1 MAIGQVPGYALQ
13 RTLDRQG
20 TDLSF
25 ISTTTTSPNGTGA
38 TLLYLDYANW
48 TIGINEPNPVQYNQ
62 SLVVTG
68 NILANAGAF
77 LTTGNLQYDLGN
89 VTNQW
94 RTLYA
99 NSLYGTLLTNAQPN
113 ITSVGNI
120 TNLTVV
126 GNITASNIS
135 VTNITGN
142 LNSSNNR
149 IIYVGTPVVGT
160 DAATKAYVDSVT
172 ANLSANISANIT
184 AATVGNVIPLGT
196 PLDGNLADNNAA
208 YLGFTTTTKVTDA
221 IDILNSVAQNLF
233 TNTFVRSVSFS
244 SNVTAGGAGQTVLLT
259 MVPQGNVNQYTISW
273 GDGTGNTT
281 TSSSTATHT
290 YATNV
295 GTPFTIIVNAT
306 NTNGASPSNV
316 ANAVRTNYIQI
327 YGANPVMG
335 YSMFSA
341 NISTTPLSGNNLYSV
356 QGNVIYL
363 QNTTTN
369 TNTATVTWSINWGD
383 GTYAN
388 VPNNSSAG
396 GVLGPYANHTYSS
409 NSGASTFAVNLAL
422 LTDNIAN
429 PAILPLYT
437 STALKVYSPTP
448 PVPFG
453 VSTRSLTYGTSV
465 GASPALAASVTDNTG
480 GTTLTVGAAVNR
492 ATYNQGVVN
501 ANAGTITNTL
511 TYTANAG
518 ILTAFINNVDSG
530 NVNLA
535 TPQTTGLTGNLWI
548 TALSDYNLYA
558 QAGTATTFASSIYYP
573 GYSYGFTA
581 NVTATGSKLP
591 LGVSRFGI
599 NHTTTGITS
608 NVDFVV
614 DNITSVPTITSGIT
628 IPGTN
633 GTYRYIS
640 GIPYYNSGS
649 PTVIVGNIAVGPN
662 WIGQTYYNNN
672 PLSIYTGQYQ
682 EGTSSAIVTPT
693 GYAYGTISNSSAS
706 MLSGSYPIA
715 NTGATSPYTLNPLT
729 IAITSSAIRSVANL
743 YVSVVN
749 VNGTSLNAYTNTAI
763 QVHTAAQ
770 SGISEI
776 AISANTS
783 ANTNPAVRSTY
794 FLANT
799 IHTPAYARLT
809 NFMTSPNVYT
819 ESADPGVAGTK
830 EATIRLGVLKWSAN
844 NYSTGYLPVG
854 PNRSGDGASFQYFT
868 MGVQRTGVSGF
879 NLNIVAPAG
888 VAGVWVAAPGTNI
901 DNTSTLNGWLDATTS
916 YAGSGVP
923 GANTGAGGNGSNG
936 CGSGALI
943 AANVALNAA
952 YTMTLGTV
960 SLSSATNNVAL
971 IRIALA
977 SGQTVSTLAVS

>member
-1 MAIGQVPGYALQ
+1 MAISRIPGYALISA
-13 RTLDRQG
+13 LDRQG
-20 TDLSF
+20 SDLSF
-25 ISTTTTSPNGTGA
+25 VSTTNSGPLGA
-38 TLLYLDYANW
+38 TLLYMDFAGF
-48 TIGINEPNPVQYNQ
+48 TVGINEANPTNFGQ
-62 SLVVTG
+62 SLVVNG
-68 NILANAGAF
+68 NILIESGH
-77 LTTGNLQYDLGN
+77 LITTGNAVYSLGN
-89 VTNQW
+89 TTNQW
-94 RTLYA
+94 NTVYA
-99 NSLYGTLLTNAQPN
+99 NSLAGTLITANQPN
-113 ITSVGNI
+113 ITNVGILQNLTI
-120 TNLTVV
+120 SGNLTVANVNIV
-126 GNITASNIS
+126 GNLY
-135 VTNITGN
+135 ITGN
-142 LNSSNNR
+142 LNAGNNR
-149 IIYVGTPVVGT
+149 IINVGTPIVST
-160 DAATKAYVDSVT
+160 DAATKSYVDSAIASGT
-172 ANLSANISANIT
+172 QGNLIT
-184 AATVGNVIPLGT
+184 LGT
-196 PLDGNLADNNAA
+196 PTDGNLADNNAA
-208 YLGFTTTTKVTDA
+208 YLGFTTTTTVTDA
-221 IDILNSVAQNLF
+221 IDILNSVAENLF
-233 TNTFVRSVSFS
+233 TNTFVRSVTFS
-244 SNVTAGGAGQTVLLT
+244 SNVTAGGAGQTILLT

-273 GDGTGNTT
+273 GDGSGNTI

-341 NISTTPLSGNNLYSV
+341 NISTTPLSGSNLYSV

-409 NSGASTFAVNLAL
+409 NSGASTFSVNLGL

-448 PVPFG
+448 PLPYG
-453 VSTRSLTYGTSV
+453 VTTRSLGYGASV
-465 GASPALAASVTDNTG
+465 GVIPLLASGATDNTG

-492 ATYNQGVVN
+492 AAYNQGVIN

-511 TYTANAG
+511 TYNGNAG
-518 ILTAFINNVDSG
+518 ILSAVVNGVGAG

-535 TPQTTGLTGNLWI
+535 TPQTTGLYGNLWL
-548 TALSDYNLYA
+548 TTLSDYNLFT
-558 QAGTATTFASSIYYP
+558 QSGTGTTFASSIYYP

-581 NVTATGSKLP
+581 NVTSTGSKLSV
-591 LGVSRFGI
+591 GINRFGI
-599 NHTTTGITS
+599 NHTTTGYTS

-614 DNITSVPTITSGIT
+614 DNITSVPTFTWGNISI
-628 IPGTN
+628 GTP

-640 GIPYYNSGS
+640 GIPYFNTGS
-649 PTVIVGNIAVGPN
+649 PTLIISGTTIGPN
-662 WIGQTYYNNN
+662 WIGQTYSGVTT
-672 PLSIYTGQYQ
+672 PLQINSGQNQ
-682 EGTSSAIVTPT
+682 EGTVSAIITNT
-693 GYAYGTISNSSAS
+693 GYNYATLNNTGNS
-706 MLSGSYPIA
+706 MLSGGTPIA
-715 NTGATSPYTLNPLT
+715 NTGAYSPYT
-729 IAITSSAIRSVANL
+729 VANL
-743 YVSVVN
+743 TLALTSSSVRTVANLAMYTTN
-749 VNGTSLNAYTNTAI
+749 VINSSALLYNIGANANI
-763 QVHTAAQ
+763 QIHTAAQ

-794 FLANT
+794 FLSSTTNN
-799 IHTPAYARLT
+799 PSYVSST
-809 NFMTSPNVYT
+809 NFMTTPNVYT
-819 ESADPGVAGTK
+819 ETADPGVTGTR
-830 EATIRLGVLKWSAN
+830 EATIRFGVLKFSAN

-854 PNRSGDGASFQYFT
+854 PNRSGDGGANQYFT
-868 MGVQRTGVSGF
+868 IGVQRTGISGF

-888 VAGVWVAAPGTNI
+888 IAGLWVAAPGTYI
-901 DNTSTLNGWLDATTS
+901 DQTSSTNGWLDATVS
-916 YAGSGVP
+916 YAGSGRP
-923 GANTGAGGNGSNG
+923 GANTGSGGNGSNG

-952 YTMTLGTV
+952 YSITLGNV
-960 SLSSATNNVAL
+960 SLTTATNNVAL

-977 SGQTVSTLAVS
+977 SGQTVTTLAVS